1 MRPSALPTT
10 STLIVAIDRPASG
23 AETVRLLRPDGSE
36 ARRFELKPG
45 ADAQRAAGSRI
56 FVREGGG
63 VLKAIHREGAVE
75 DLGNLGDPD
84 AFNLTV
90 SPDGTRWMW
99 GTIDASNWDN
109 KRGLVYVAGDR
120 LPARVVAQSTQDTT
134 PHGGAVMPFSWTQVG
149 AFLAN
154 GPVGVGGYA
163 PFGFGVNRA
172 YRLDP
177 LSLAAAP
184 LPHTDECSLGDVAAD
199 GTIAC
204 FPLDVHQ
211 QSHSLSLIAP
221 DGRAKAI
228 ELAKPRFLDH
238 GDVFFSP
245 DGSQLTVAG
254 ATDVGADGKPEQFGT
269 DVVATADASI
279 ERLAIDGVRLG
290 PIGWASWLD
299 DGSLVV
305 YRPQGAAGGPSGIY
319 VVKPG
324 GGARQ
329 ISAGGIPIGLLT
341 G

>member
-1 MRPSALPTT
+1 
-10 STLIVAIDRPASG
+10 
-23 AETVRLLRPDGSE
+23 
-36 ARRFELKPG
+36 
-45 ADAQRAAGSRI
+45 
-56 FVREGGG
+56 
-63 VLKAIHREGAVE
+63 
-75 DLGNLGDPD
+75 
-84 AFNLTV
+84 
-90 SPDGTRWMW
+90 
-99 GTIDASNWDN
+99 
-109 KRGLVYVAGDR
+109 
-120 LPARVVAQSTQDTT
+120 
-134 PHGGAVMPFSWTQVG
+134 MPFSWTQVG

-254 ATDVGADGKPEQFGT
+254 ATDVGADGKPDGCLPPPGCGRRAVRHLRRQTWRRCE
-269 DVVATADASI
+269 ADQRGRDPDRPPD
-279 ERLAIDGVRLG
+279 RLNAQLAWV
-290 PIGWASWLD
+290 
-299 DGSLVV
+299 
-305 YRPQGAAGGPSGIY
+305 AAGIAPWRSQ
-319 VVKPG
+319 
-324 GGARQ
+324 RTS
-329 ISAGGIPIGLLT
+329 SAT
-341 G
+341 TS